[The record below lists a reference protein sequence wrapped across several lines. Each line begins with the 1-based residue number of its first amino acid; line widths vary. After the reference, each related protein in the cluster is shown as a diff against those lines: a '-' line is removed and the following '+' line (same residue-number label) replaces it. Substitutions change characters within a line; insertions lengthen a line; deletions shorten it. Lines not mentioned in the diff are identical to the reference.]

1 MIAVAEE
8 IDVVMDQLTVWQA
21 ANSPATLK
29 LILIQVCM
37 TLPGIIAHTG
47 FSCRVFRGKTIEL
60 AHA

>member
-1 MIAVAEE
+1 
-8 IDVVMDQLTVWQA
+8 MDQLTVWQA